1 MLAFV
6 NINAPVYA
14 APFADVQPSQS
25 PQDDHGWF
33 LIYADRRHMAA
44 INADFVRDTP
54 TAATVLMAAVDPGA
68 APDQANLVLSK
79 VVFDCFSDRFQLN
92 QSYSQR
98 FGSADVRSA
107 DHLSGWVDVPAGT
120 DLAKARD
127 WACKGR
133 QPQEWP
139 DSHMSISLLVRFYY
153 ETVLGRPAPLAV
165 STANGRTPGA
175 P

>member
-6 NINAPVYA
+6 NINAPIHA
-14 APFADVQPSQS
+14 APFASVQPNQTVHK
-25 PQDDHGWF
+25 DHGWF

-54 TAATVLMAAVDPGA
+54 GSATALMAAVDPRA
-68 APDQANLVLSK
+68 AAGDANLVLSK
-79 VVFDCFSDRFQLN
+79 VVFDCASDRFQLS
-92 QSYSQR
+92 QSFSQR
-98 FGSADVRSA
+98 FGSADLRSA
-107 DHLSGWVDVPAGT
+107 DHLSGWVEVPAGT

-127 WACKGR
+127 WACKGL

-165 STANGRTPGA
+165 STANGRAPGA